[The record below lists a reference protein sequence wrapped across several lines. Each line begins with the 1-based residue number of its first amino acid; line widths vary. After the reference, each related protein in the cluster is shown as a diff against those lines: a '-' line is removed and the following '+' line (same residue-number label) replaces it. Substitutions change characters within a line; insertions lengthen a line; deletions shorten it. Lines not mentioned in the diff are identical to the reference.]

1 MTAPTGIPARI
12 PAVIIGA
19 GQAGL
24 AAAHELVHRGLVPGT
39 DFLVFDAD
47 DGPGGAWRHRWDSL
61 TLGNAH
67 GIADLPGLPWSVRTR
82 RSRRPAWSP
91 ATTTAMRRTSGCRSS
106 VR

>member
-1 MTAPTGIPARI
+1 MTAPTGIPGRI

-19 GQAGL
+19 GQTGL

-61 TLGNAH
+61 TLGKAH
-67 GIADLPGLPWSVRTR
+67 GIADLPGLPPGASGPAGPGVPPGR
-82 RSRRPAWSP
+82 RLLPP
-91 ATTTAMRRTSGCRSS
+91 L
-106 VR
+106 

>member
-1 MTAPTGIPARI
+1 MTAPTGIPGRI

-47 DGPGGAWRHRWDSL
+47 DGPGGAWRH
-61 TLGNAH
+61 
-67 GIADLPGLPWSVRTR
+67 
-82 RSRRPAWSP
+82 
-91 ATTTAMRRTSGCRSS
+91 
-106 VR
+106 